1 MSPAAIEYLL
11 SVDAN
16 RNHLGDLAL
25 LTAFSR
31 KHQILLSHCLAL
43 SNGRANQQYRFV
55 QPYVYE
61 KTENQ
66 CVKALKK
73 TAALHGLCGVG
84 PRPLCRVEV
93 PGKSSLG
100 GNVAL
105 VLALFHF
112 LDDLRHESVDV
123 IGVAGR
129 DDAV

>member
-1 MSPAAIEYLL
+1 M
-11 SVDAN
+11 
-16 RNHLGDLAL
+16 
-25 LTAFSR
+25 
-31 KHQILLSHCLAL
+31 
-43 SNGRANQQYRFV
+43 

-73 TAALHGLCGVG
+73 PAALHGLCGLG
-84 PRPLCRVEV
+84 PRPLCQVEV
-93 PGKSSLG
+93 PDKSSLG
-100 GNVAL
+100 GDVAL

-112 LDDLRHESVDV
+112 LDDLGHERVDV

>member
-1 MSPAAIEYLL
+1 M
-11 SVDAN
+11 
-16 RNHLGDLAL
+16 
-25 LTAFSR
+25 
-31 KHQILLSHCLAL
+31 
-43 SNGRANQQYRFV
+43 

-93 PGKSSLG
+93 PSKSSLG
-100 GNVAL
+100 GDVAL
-105 VLALFHF
+105 VFALFDF
-112 LDDLRHESVDV
+112 LDDLRHESIDV